1 MKVKRLTL
9 PASVR
14 NWVSIWGALLASVS
28 LFFIIFLFLISVVFD
43 VGSSYLGIFI
53 YIILPIFLVAGLIMI
68 PVGMYITRKKM
79 KKMASEKVQLKWP
92 TIDFNNPAIRNA
104 AMIFGIGTLVFL
116 LLTSIGSYEAFH
128 YTESVEFCGKLC
140 HKVMEPEYTA
150 YHQSSH
156 ERVKCVECHVGSGAN
171 WYVKSKLSGL
181 YQVYS
186 VTFNKYP
193 RPIPTPVHNL
203 RPARETCEQC
213 HWPQKFYDRKMK
225 MKRLYLADDTTTEWD
240 VNLLMKT
247 SATFSALG
255 QQEGIHWH
263 INPDVKIEYRL
274 NPSDKESIPWVKFTN
289 RKTGESHIYKDMDST
304 INEKD
309 LQLAEVKTMDCMDC
323 HNRPSHNYLPPQNF
337 VDDAI
342 TSGAISRKLPDIK
355 IIAMQV
361 FGQDYSTKDSAFMA
375 IDTQIKEYYKLMY
388 PDILEP
394 QKDEIQKA
402 IKAIQEG
409 YSRNIFPAMKVKWDA
424 YPLHLGHLETNGC
437 YRCHNDKHKSDTGRV
452 ISRNCNL
459 CHSILAQ
466 GTPGKMEYST
476 SMETLQFHHPV
487 NINDAWKTKL
497 CSECHHKLY

>member
-1 MKVKRLTL
+1 MKFLNLKL
-9 PASVR
+9 PHSLR
-14 NWVSIWGALLASVS
+14 NWFSIWGAGIALTS
-28 LFFIIFLFLISVVFD
+28 LVIIFLLFLISFIYD
-43 VGSSYLGIFI
+43 TGSSYLGIFI
-53 YIILPIFLVAGLIMI
+53 YIILPIFLVIGLIMI
-68 PVGMYITRKKM
+68 PVGMFLTRRRM
-79 KKMASEKVQLKWP
+79 KKMSLGEDQLQWP
-92 TIDFNNPAIRNA
+92 RIDFNKPEVRNA
-104 AMIFGIGTLVFL
+104 ALIFISGTIVFL
-116 LLTSIGSYEAFH
+116 ILSSVGSYEAFH

-156 ERVKCVECHVGSGAN
+156 ERVKCVECHVGSGAS

-186 VTFNKYP
+186 VIFNKYP

-263 INPDVKIEYRL
+263 INQDVKIEYRL

-289 RKTGESHIYKDMDST
+289 RKTGESHIYKDIDST

-323 HNRPSHNYLPPQNF
+323 HNRPSHNYLPPQSF

-361 FGQDYSTKDSAFMA
+361 FGQDYSTKDSAFIA
-375 IDTQIKEYYKLMY
+375 IDAQIKEYYKLMY
-388 PDILEP
+388 PAILEP

-402 IKAIQEG
+402 IQAIQEG
-409 YSRNIFPAMKVKWDA
+409 YSRNIFPGMKVKWDA
-424 YPLHLGHLETNGC
+424 YPMHLGHLETKGC
-437 YRCHNDKHKSDTGRV
+437 FRCHNDKHKSDTGRV
-452 ISRNCNL
+452 ISRDCNL

-466 GTPGKMEYST
+466 GSPGKMEYST
-476 SMETLQFHHPV
+476 SMEPLPFHHPV
-487 NINDAWKTKL
+487 DINEAWKTDL
-497 CSECHHKLY
+497 CSECHHNLY